1 MPLIS
6 AAALLL
12 DEVAR
17 VGSIRRAAERLNT
30 SASAVNRQILNLEA
44 DYGMPLFER
53 LPRGVRLTAAG
64 ETLVAEV
71 RRWRHDE
78 ERAKQHL
85 QELQGLRRGH
95 VFVGLTECVAFSFMA
110 KVMGRVHQRHPGMTF
125 DLTMAGTDEISTRLI
140 AKTIDVGIAFN
151 MPRRPDIHFVRTWDA
166 PLGLV
171 VSSDHPLAGLASVN
185 ITDCVG
191 YTLILPDFSLAFRT
205 LVENALSRAGIRSVA
220 VITTNSTLLM
230 KKLLVDTDHVA
241 LLGKIDVFEEVA
253 AGTLR
258 FLPLSGA
265 GRSESL
271 SVCVYQPGSSAMADT
286 VAQAFCEEIGI
297 EGTPAGTAREYAGR

>member
-6 AAALLL
+6 PAALLL

-44 DYGMPLFER
+44 DYGVPLFER

-71 RRWRHDE
+71 RRWRRDE
-78 ERAKQHL
+78 ERAIQHL
-85 QELQGLRRGH
+85 QQLRGLRRGH
-95 VFVGLTECVAFSFMA
+95 VSIALVEAIAFSFLPRIM
-110 KVMGRVHQRHPGMTF
+110 QRAHERYPGMTF
-125 DLTMAGTDEISTRLI
+125 DLTMAGTEDIIGRLM
-140 AKTIDVGIAFN
+140 AKTADVGVAFN
-151 MPRRPDIHFVRTWDA
+151 MPRRPDIRFIRTWDE

-171 VSSDHPLAGLASVN
+171 VARDHPLAERASVY

-191 YTLILPDFSLAFRT
+191 YTLILPDYSLAFRT
-205 LVENALSRAGIRSVA
+205 LVENALSKAAIRSVA
-220 VITTNSTLLM
+220 MITTNSTLLM
-230 KKLLVDTDHVA
+230 KKLLANSGHVA
-241 LLGKIDVFEEVA
+241 LLGKLDVIEELA

-258 FLPLSGA
+258 FLPLSG
-265 GRSESL
+265 
-271 SVCVYQPGSSAMADT
+271 SAA
-286 VAQAFCEEIGI
+286 
-297 EGTPAGTAREYAGR
+297 PRRRP